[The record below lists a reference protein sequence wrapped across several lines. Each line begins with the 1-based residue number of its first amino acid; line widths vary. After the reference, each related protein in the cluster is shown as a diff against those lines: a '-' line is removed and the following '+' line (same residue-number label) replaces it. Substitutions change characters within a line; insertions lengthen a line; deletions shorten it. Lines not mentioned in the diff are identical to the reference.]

1 MTPSSR
7 REAALWTLRH
17 WGSDYLRAGWW
28 QLSSSFSRLRPDAF
42 GQAEE
47 SRPLIVLLPGVYESW
62 HFMAPL
68 AKALHAAGYRVLP
81 VPSLGRNR
89 KPVPVTVRMV
99 DQLLLELGE
108 LAQQQGRRERV
119 LLVAHSKGGLV
130 GKRLLID
137 NLTAMAPRPEI
148 LGLVAIATPFAGSRL
163 AHPLLGRTLSE
174 FAANHETIT
183 ALQANHEV
191 NARIISIL
199 PSFDPLIPGDR
210 SLAGAQETVLNSS
223 GHFKVLADREAIDA
237 VLAGLDFLQS
247 RRD

>member
-1 MTPSSR
+1 MTSPSR

-28 QLSSSFSRLRPDAF
+28 QLSSTFSRLRPEAF
-42 GQAEE
+42 SQAEE

-81 VPSLGRNR
+81 VPRLGHNR
-89 KPVPVTVRMV
+89 KPVPATVRMV
-99 DQLLLELGE
+99 DELLVEIGE
-108 LAQQQGRRERV
+108 LAQQQGRQERV

-137 NLTAMAPRPEI
+137 SLTAVAPRPVI

-174 FAANHETIT
+174 FASGHETIT
-183 ALQANHEV
+183 ELQANQEV

-199 PSFDPLIPGDR
+199 PRFDPLIPGDR
-210 SLAGAQETVLNSS
+210 GLGGAQETVLKSS
-223 GHFKVLADREAIDA
+223 GHFKVLADQEAIDA

-247 RRD
+247 THD